1 MLASRTDQ
9 PPDASGS
16 GQGMRKHEEELIMRA
31 MLAVM
36 LAGALVAAAATEA
49 SAQRRVQGFQRPQYG
64 YGEAYH
70 GRFNR
75 GNPDRNFLGPNVLH
89 GGPY

>member
-1 MLASRTDQ
+1 MKRSF
-9 PPDASGS
+9 
-16 GQGMRKHEEELIMRA
+16 IMRA

-36 LAGALVAAAATEA
+36 LVGALVAAATTEA
-49 SAQRRVQGFQRPQYG
+49 NAQRRIRGMQRPQYG